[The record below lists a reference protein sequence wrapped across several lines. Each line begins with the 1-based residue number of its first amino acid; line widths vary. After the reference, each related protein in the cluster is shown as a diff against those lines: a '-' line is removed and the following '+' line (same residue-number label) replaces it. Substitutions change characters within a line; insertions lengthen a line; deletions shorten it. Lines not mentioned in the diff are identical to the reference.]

1 MYRQTS
7 LVLENTKQVK
17 VSTSDMYQ
25 VYHRTVQIHH
35 GTSFDCLIN
44 NPLMMI
50 VELIDYFG
58 THTEVRV
65 NLMCECQ
72 IVLAVSICKIKE

>member
-7 LVLENTKQVK
+7 LVHENTKQVK

-35 GTSFDCLIN
+35 GTSFEKFHFHYWYKIFVFALF
-44 NPLMMI
+44 LMETPI
-50 VELIDYFG
+50 PSKL
-58 THTEVRV
+58 
-65 NLMCECQ
+65 
-72 IVLAVSICKIKE
+72 